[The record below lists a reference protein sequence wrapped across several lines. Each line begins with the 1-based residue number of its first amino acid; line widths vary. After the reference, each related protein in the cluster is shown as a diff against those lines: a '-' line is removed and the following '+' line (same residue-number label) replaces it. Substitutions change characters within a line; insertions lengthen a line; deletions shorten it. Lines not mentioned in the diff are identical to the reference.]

1 MIKQPIIT
9 RLSAFCDAKINNN
22 NILTEQENE
31 TLLLLMSKCIS
42 PSAEYCNATT
52 DEEIEKCRVFVN
64 SIDDGFGD
72 ASADILAETCTTLA
86 TALGKMIADS
96 LVPLMERE
104 KTDEPSFEL
113 LQEAMKE
120 MYKTYE
126 LMPDL
131 LSKPIILG
139 LFIFSTIEDPLL
151 AMLHAYKC
159 IEIGEKLSA
168 DAIKISAKFT
178 HESMHP

>member
-9 RLSAFCDAKINNN
+9 RLTAFCDATINGN

-31 TLLLLMSKCIS
+31 TLLLLMRKCIS

-52 DEEIEKCRVFVN
+52 DEEIEKCKVFIN

-72 ASADILAETCTTLA
+72 GAADILAETCTTLA
-86 TALGKMIADS
+86 TALGKMIGES
-96 LVPLMERE
+96 LASSMQKENI
-104 KTDEPSFEL
+104 DEPSMEML
-113 LQEAMKE
+113 NAAMND
-120 MYKTYE
+120 MYKTYG
-126 LMPDL
+126 LIPDL

-151 AMLHAYKC
+151 AMLHAYRC

-178 HESMHP
+178 HEILNP

>member
-1 MIKQPIIT
+1 
-9 RLSAFCDAKINNN
+9 
-22 NILTEQENE
+22 
-31 TLLLLMSKCIS
+31 
-42 PSAEYCNATT
+42 
-52 DEEIEKCRVFVN
+52 
-64 SIDDGFGD
+64 
-72 ASADILAETCTTLA
+72 
-86 TALGKMIADS
+86 
-96 LVPLMERE
+96 MERE

>member
-31 TLLLLMSKCIS
+31 TLLMLMSKCIS

-96 LVPLMERE
+96 LVPLMKRE
-104 KTDEPSFEL
+104 NTDEPSFEL

-120 MYKTYE
+120 MYKTYG
-126 LMPDL
+126 LIPDL

>member
-1 MIKQPIIT
+1 MT
-9 RLSAFCDAKINNN
+9 TND

-31 TLLLLMSKCIS
+31 TLLLLMRKCIS
-42 PSAEYCNATT
+42 PTAEYCNAST
-52 DEEIEKCRVFVN
+52 DEEIEACRVFVN

-96 LVPLMERE
+96 LVPLMQRE
-104 KTDEPSFEL
+104 NTDEPSFEL
-113 LQEAMKE
+113 LQEAMRE
-120 MYKTYE
+120 MNKTYGFI
-126 LMPDL
+126 PDL

-139 LFIFSTIEDPLL
+139 MFIFSTIEDPLL